1 VNLSQ
6 LNSATRGLKG
16 QGVAEAFANPGSGST
31 GTSRG
36 AKRIANTVKKALA
49 KNDETPEQR
58 AARKDFEA
66 RIDAKMATKKGV
78 AEGKDDK
85 IAQLK
90 KDHDTAVHWS
100 KNDTNPHKREAARQK
115 AEKIKAHLE
124 KQYKQGVAEAQND
137 YFKRRKDEEDRISGT
152 KAPAKRTP
160 KQTDYEKKRRQQSV
174 AEMSSGSVATVV
186 NPTLKNKAKVGSLF
200 GGTYK
205 QAKAK

>member
-1 VNLSQ
+1 MKK
-6 LNSATRGLKG
+6 RGL
-16 QGVAEAFANPGSGST
+16 
-31 GTSRG
+31 
-36 AKRIANTVKKALA
+36 
-49 KNDETPEQR
+49 DE
-58 AARKDFEA
+58 
-66 RIDAKMATKKGV
+66 
-78 AEGKDDK
+78 
-85 IAQLK
+85 
-90 KDHDTAVHWS
+90 
-100 KNDTNPHKREAARQK
+100 
-115 AEKIKAHLE
+115 
-124 KQYKQGVAEAQND
+124 QGVAEAQND